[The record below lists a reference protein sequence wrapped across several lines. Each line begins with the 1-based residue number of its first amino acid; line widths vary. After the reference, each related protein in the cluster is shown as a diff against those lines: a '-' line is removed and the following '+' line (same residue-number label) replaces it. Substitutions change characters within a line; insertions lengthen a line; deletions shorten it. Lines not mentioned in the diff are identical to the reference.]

1 MGLKVVPSRSGAR
14 AGGFSIE
21 PGVSSGSGR
30 KSGFWFY
37 LQDGE
42 QINVADAVVKVTLPE
57 MGESVTDGSI
67 VEWRKKI
74 GDFVAEG
81 DPLVD
86 VTTDKVDV
94 EVPATA
100 SGVITN
106 IFGGEGDT
114 IGVGSVLA
122 EIDTSKNGAA
132 TNGKAVS
139 ANGSAPAKPAAPSG
153 APKLVDVTLPE
164 MGESVT
170 EGTIVEFRVKPGT
183 FVNEGDPIVDVTTDK
198 VDVEVPATAT
208 GVVTEIIG
216 KDGDTIAVG
225 AKLAVIDANAVA
237 STAGES
243 IASAKNAPEPASS
256 VTLSGAPSGA
266 RSKDRNNVVASPQA
280 QRIARKQDLDLA
292 LVRGSG
298 PNGMILRG
306 DVVAQAANAKRKPS
320 AAATNGAAQPP
331 VPSGAKV
338 TPLKGPAATLTGYM
352 DQSLSIPTATSFR
365 TLPVDVLDARR
376 KELNNALKAAGRSE
390 KISFTHV
397 VAYALV
403 RAAHEMPFITYSFR
417 RDEKGAPQ
425 RIEPGINLGLA
436 VDAERKD
443 GSRFLVVPV
452 IKNADALDFAGFY
465 GKYQEL
471 VLKARDNKLGADDLQ
486 GASFTLTNPGGIGT
500 VASVPRLMA
509 GQGAILATG
518 AIGYPPGFQSA
529 GEPALRQLG
538 VSKVMQMTST
548 YDHRVIQGAQSGEYL
563 RRVDQLLQGADGFY
577 ESVFAAFGLK
587 AGALSM
593 PAVSGPSTAALR
605 ASAQDDKAAAAAPSD
620 EMLRAV
626 AAAMAIVSGYRT
638 HGHLAAQLDPLGSEP
653 LGDPKLDP
661 ATYGLTPA
669 LMSAIPASVL
679 NVKVPGNTLADIL
692 PRLRETYSSTIAY
705 EFEHISNT
713 EQRRWLRETIES
725 GAHRVSLSPKSQIE
739 FLQRLTKVETFERY
753 VRKTFLGQKSFSGE
767 GLDVMVPML
776 EETLEM
782 LADDGTPNAVLGMAH
797 RGRLSV
803 IAHVV
808 NMPYEELLA
817 EFEAAHQRGEV
828 KSDDD
833 VTGDVKYHHGATG
846 VYTTTSGKQIMV
858 TLQHNPSHLEAV
870 DPVVEGRT
878 RALQTDHQG
887 PTPTFDVKKAAP
899 ILIHGDAAF
908 TGQGIISEV
917 FNLQELPGY
926 ETGGTVHLI
935 ANNQIGFT
943 TDYRDSR
950 STRYASD
957 LAKGFDVPII
967 HVNADDVDA
976 CITAVHLA
984 VDFRAKFGRDVV
996 IDLIGYRRF
1005 GHNEQ
1010 DEPAY
1015 TQPRMYDK
1023 IKSHP
1028 TARELFANK
1037 LIAQGTITQE
1047 QVNDMVADAT
1057 ARLQEAYR
1065 NIKERHNKGM
1075 IEKIDANAPLPTA
1088 TLAPVDKAR
1097 LLAWSDELVT
1107 VPKGFEIN
1115 KKLVTQ
1121 FERRKALIAEK
1132 GLVDW
1137 GMAEALAFASLLS
1150 SGVPI
1155 RISGQDTER
1164 GTFSHRH
1171 AVLHDPKTND
1181 TYVPLQHLEASK
1193 SSFEIHNSP
1202 LSEYACVGFEYGY
1215 AAAVPKAL
1223 VLWEAQFG
1231 DFVNGAQIIID
1242 QFIAAGQ
1249 AKWGQTSRLTLLLP
1263 HGYEGQGPEHSSAR
1277 LERFLQLA
1285 AEGNL
1290 RVAYPSNAGNYYH
1303 LLREQA
1309 SSPTPVPLVVMTPKS
1324 LLRAEAAS
1332 GSIDDMAN
1340 GTFQPVIDDPNVK
1353 DKSNIERILLCTGKI
1368 YYDLTASE
1376 LYPKMKKTAIVR
1388 IELLSPMP
1396 ADEINALLA
1405 TYPKLKQLVWVQEEP
1420 KNMGARAYVR
1430 RRLLE
1435 RLKRPLDIGYAGRG
1449 YRASPSEGYP
1459 GAHAVEQERLITMA
1473 LTE

>member
-1 MGLKVVPSRSGAR
+1 M
-14 AGGFSIE
+14 
-21 PGVSSGSGR
+21 
-30 KSGFWFY
+30 
-37 LQDGE
+37 
-42 QINVADAVVKVTLPE
+42 ADPVVKVTLPE
-57 MGESVTDGSI
+57 MGESVTEGSI
-67 VEWRKKI
+67 VEWRKRV
-74 GDFVAEG
+74 GDAVNEG
-81 DPLVD
+81 DTLVD

-100 SGVITN
+100 AGVITQL
-106 IFGGEGDT
+106 FGKEGDT
-114 IGVGSVLA
+114 VAVGATLA
-122 EIDTSKNGAA
+122 EIDTAA
-132 TNGKAVS
+132 DAARLTNGKTAQ
-139 ANGSAPAKPAAPSG
+139 APEKKIVA
-153 APKLVDVTLPE
+153 VTLPE

-170 EGTIVEFRVKPGT
+170 EGSIVEFRVKAGQS
-183 FVNEGDPIVDVTTDK
+183 VNEGDTIVEVTTDK
-198 VDVEVPATAT
+198 VDVEVPATAS
-208 GVVTEIIG
+208 GVVSQLFG
-216 KDGDTIAVG
+216 KAGDTIAVG
-225 AKLAVIDANAVA
+225 TKLAEIDTNGLPGQSSAPTPRIGAEQAQRSAPNA
-237 STAGES
+237 TG
-243 IASAKNAPEPASS
+243 SAQLNPA
-256 VTLSGAPSGA
+256 
-266 RSKDRNNVVASPQA
+266 ASPQA
-280 QRIARKQDLDLA
+280 RRVANKLELDLSSIH
-292 LVRGSG
+292 GSG
-298 PNGMILRG
+298 PNGLILRS
-306 DVVAQAANAKRKPS
+306 DVSTQA
-320 AAATNGAAQPP
+320 NGARKLSTAPASNAPPLPP
-331 VPSGAKV
+331 VPAGAKL
-338 TPLKGPAATLTGYM
+338 TPLKGPAAALTGYM
-352 DQSLSIPTATSFR
+352 EQSLTIPTATSFR
-365 TLPVDVLDARR
+365 TLAVDVLDTRR
-376 KELNNALKAAGRSE
+376 KELNNAIKAAGRGE
-390 KISFTHV
+390 KISFTHL

-403 RAAHEMPFITYSFR
+403 RAASEMPFITYSFR
-417 RDEKGAPQ
+417 RDESGAPQ
-425 RIEPGINLGLA
+425 RLEPGIHLGLA
-436 VDAERKD
+436 VDSERKD
-443 GSRFLVVPV
+443 GTRFLIVPV
-452 IKNADALDFAGFY
+452 IKNAGALDFAGFY

-471 VLKARDNKLGADDLQ
+471 VTKARDNKLVADDLQ

-500 VASVPRLMA
+500 VASVPRLLV

-518 AIGYPPGFQSA
+518 AIGYPPEFQSA
-529 GEPALRQLG
+529 SEPALRSLG
-538 VSKVMQMTST
+538 ISKVMQMTST

-563 RRVDQLLQGADGFY
+563 RRVDHLLQGADNFY
-577 ESVFAAFGLK
+577 ETIFTQL
-587 AGALSM
+587 
-593 PAVSGPSTAALR
+593 ALR
-605 ASAQDDKAAAAAPSD
+605 DAMPRIAPQDDGSAAIPVTLSAPEAQSKGSSD

-638 HGHLAAQLDPLGSEP
+638 HGHLAAHLDPLGSEP
-653 LGDPKLDP
+653 VGDPKLDP
-661 ATYGLTPA
+661 AGYGLTPSLQA
-669 LMSAIPASVL
+669 AIPASVL
-679 NVKVPGNTLADIL
+679 RVFVPGATLADVL
-692 PRLRETYSSTIAY
+692 PKLREIYSSTIAY

-725 GAHRVSLSPKSQIE
+725 GAHKISLSPDRQIR
-739 FLQRLTKVETFERY
+739 FLQRLTKVETFERF

-782 LADDGTPNAVLGMAH
+782 LADEDTPNAVLGMAH

-808 NMPYEELLA
+808 NMPYEELLG
-817 EFEAAHQRGEV
+817 EFEAAHQRGDV
-828 KSDDD
+828 TSDND

-846 VYTTTSGKQIMV
+846 VYNTSSGKQIMV

-870 DPVVEGRT
+870 DPVVEGRA
-878 RALQTDHQG
+878 RALQTDHTNPVPVQ
-887 PTPTFDVKKAAP
+887 DVRKAAP

-917 FNLQELPGY
+917 FNLQSLPGY
-926 ETGGTVHLI
+926 ATGGTLHII

-943 TDYRDSR
+943 TDTRDSR

-957 LAKGFDVPII
+957 LAKGFDAPII

-976 CITAVHLA
+976 CISAVHLA
-984 VDFRAKFGRDVV
+984 EEFRKRFARDVV

-1015 TQPRMYDK
+1015 TQPSMYEK

-1028 TARELFANK
+1028 TARDLFAGK
-1037 LIAQGTITQE
+1037 LIAQGVITTE
-1047 QVNDMVADAT
+1047 QASEMVTEAT
-1057 ARLQEAYR
+1057 ARLQEAYKS
-1065 NIKERHNKGM
+1065 IKESHSGSM
-1075 IEKIDANAPLPTA
+1075 IEKISQSAPLPTA
-1088 TLAPVDKAR
+1088 TLVPVDKAQ
-1097 LLAWSDELVT
+1097 LLVWSDDLVT
-1107 VPKGFEIN
+1107 APEGFAVN
-1115 KKLVTQ
+1115 KKLITQ
-1121 FERRKALIAEK
+1121 FERRKATIAGK

-1137 GMAEALAFASLLS
+1137 GMAEALAFSSLLA

-1155 RISGQDTER
+1155 RITGQDTER

-1171 AVLHDPKTND
+1171 AVLHDPTSNAE
-1181 TYVPLQHLEASK
+1181 YVPLQHLPDAK

-1215 AAAVPKAL
+1215 AAAVPKSL

-1303 LLREQA
+1303 LLRQQA
-1309 SSPTPVPLVVMTPKS
+1309 SSPHPVPLVVMTPKS

-1332 GSIDDMAN
+1332 GSIDDMAT
-1340 GTFQPVIDDPNVK
+1340 GSFKAVIDDPNVS
-1353 DKSNIERILLCTGKI
+1353 DKKKIERILLCSGKI
-1368 YYDLTASE
+1368 YYDLIASD

-1396 ADEINALLA
+1396 SEEINALLD
-1405 TYPKLKQLVWVQEEP
+1405 TYPNIKSLVWVQEEP
-1420 KNMGARAYVR
+1420 KNMGARAYAR

-1435 RLKRPLDIGYAGRG
+1435 KLHKPLDIGYAGRG

-1459 GAHAVEQERLITMA
+1459 GAHAAEQERVVKMA

>member
-1 MGLKVVPSRSGAR
+1 M
-14 AGGFSIE
+14 
-21 PGVSSGSGR
+21 
-30 KSGFWFY
+30 
-37 LQDGE
+37 
-42 QINVADAVVKVTLPE
+42 ADLVVKVTLPE
-57 MGESVTDGSI
+57 MGESVTEGSI
-67 VEWRKKI
+67 VEWRKRV
-74 GDFVAEG
+74 GDAVNEG
-81 DPLVD
+81 DTLVDVTTDKVDVEVPATAAGVITQLFGKEGDTVAVGATLAEIDTSKNGNGTAPAAAAAAKTNGKAPAKTEPKIVAVTLPEMGESVTEGSIVEFRVKPGQSVNEGDTIVD

-100 SGVITN
+100 SGIVTQL
-106 IFGGEGDT
+106 F
-114 IGVGSVLA
+114 
-122 EIDTSKNGAA
+122 
-132 TNGKAVS
+132 GKA
-139 ANGSAPAKPAAPSG
+139 
-153 APKLVDVTLPE
+153 
-164 MGESVT
+164 
-170 EGTIVEFRVKPGT
+170 
-183 FVNEGDPIVDVTTDK
+183 
-198 VDVEVPATAT
+198 
-208 GVVTEIIG
+208 
-216 KDGDTIAVG
+216 GDTIAVG
-225 AKLAVIDANAVA
+225 AKLAEIDANA
-237 STAGES
+237 T
-243 IASAKNAPEPASS
+243 ASASAPASS
-256 VTLSGAPSGA
+256 APKAADVVIPS
-266 RSKDRNNVVASPQA
+266 VASKASVVEGRGTGGEVTASHQA
-280 QRIARKQDLDLA
+280 RRVANKLELDLSSIH
-292 LVRGSG
+292 GSG
-298 PNGMILRG
+298 PNGLILRS
-306 DVVAQAANAKRKPS
+306 DVATQA
-320 AAATNGAAQPP
+320 NGARRLGHAEVQPAGLP
-331 VPSGAKV
+331 RSTPLPPPPAGAKL
-338 TPLKGPAATLTGYM
+338 TPLKGPAAALTGYM
-352 DQSLSIPTATSFR
+352 EQSLTIPTATSFR

-376 KELNNALKAAGRSE
+376 KELNNAIKAAGRSE
-390 KISFTHV
+390 KISFTHL

-403 RAAHEMPFITYSFR
+403 RAASEMPFITYSFR
-417 RDEKGAPQ
+417 RDESGAPQ
-425 RIEPGINLGLA
+425 RLEPGIHLGLA
-436 VDAERKD
+436 VDSERKD
-443 GSRFLVVPV
+443 GTRFLIVPV

-471 VLKARDNKLGADDLQ
+471 VTKARDNKLVADDLQ

-500 VASVPRLMA
+500 VASVPRLLV

-529 GEPALRQLG
+529 SEPALRQLG

-563 RRVDQLLQGADGFY
+563 RRVDQLLQGADNFY
-577 ESVFAAFGLK
+577 ETLFSQLGVKAHDLTADRPQAERHGFGV
-587 AGALSM
+587 AE
-593 PAVSGPSTAALR
+593 SG
-605 ASAQDDKAAAAAPSD
+605 QDDRVQPAPTD

-638 HGHLAAQLDPLGSEP
+638 HGHLAAHLDPLGSEP
-653 LGDPKLDP
+653 VGDPKLDP
-661 ATYGLTPA
+661 ASYGLTPSLQA
-669 LMSAIPASVL
+669 AIPASVL
-679 NVKVPGNTLADIL
+679 RVFVPGATLADVL
-692 PRLRETYSSTIAY
+692 PKLREIYSSTIAY

-725 GAHRVSLSPKSQIE
+725 GAHKISLSPDRQIR
-739 FLQRLTKVETFERY
+739 FLQRLTKVETFERF

-782 LADDGTPNAVLGMAH
+782 LADEDTPNAVLGMAH

-808 NMPYEELLA
+808 NMPYEELLG
-817 EFEAAHQRGEV
+817 EFEAAHQRGDV
-828 KSDDD
+828 SSDDD

-846 VYTTTSGKQIMV
+846 VYNTSSGKQIMV

-878 RALQTDHQG
+878 RALQTDHSNPLPLQ
-887 PTPTFDVKKAAP
+887 DVRKAAP

-908 TGQGIISEV
+908 TGQGIIAEV
-917 FNLQELPGY
+917 FNLQSLPGY
-926 ETGGTVHLI
+926 ATGGTLHLI

-943 TDYRDSR
+943 TDTRDSR

-957 LAKGFDVPII
+957 LAKGFDAPII

-976 CITAVHLA
+976 CISAVHLA
-984 VDFRAKFGRDVV
+984 EEFRKRFARDAV

-1015 TQPRMYDK
+1015 TQPSMYEK

-1028 TARELFANK
+1028 TARDLFANK
-1037 LIAQGTITQE
+1037 LIAQGVITTE
-1047 QVNDMVADAT
+1047 QASEMVTEAT
-1057 ARLQEAYR
+1057 ARLQEAYKSV
-1065 NIKERHNKGM
+1065 KESHSGSM
-1075 IEKIDANAPLPTA
+1075 IEKISQSAPLPTA
-1088 TLAPVDKAR
+1088 TLVPVDKTK
-1097 LLAWSDELVT
+1097 LLAWSNELIS
-1107 VPKGFEIN
+1107 VPDGFAIN
-1115 KKLVTQ
+1115 KKLITQ
-1121 FERRKALIAEK
+1121 FERRKATIAEK

-1137 GMAEALAFASLLS
+1137 GMAEALAFSSLLA

-1155 RISGQDTER
+1155 RITGQDTER

-1171 AVLHDPKTND
+1171 AVLHDPTSNGE
-1181 TYVPLQHLEASK
+1181 YIPLQHLAAAK

-1215 AAAVPKAL
+1215 AAAVPKSL

-1303 LLREQA
+1303 LLRQQA
-1309 SSPTPVPLVVMTPKS
+1309 SSPNPVPLVVMTPKS

-1332 GSIDDMAN
+1332 GTIDDMAT
-1340 GTFQPVIDDPNVK
+1340 GSFKAVIDDPNVT
-1353 DKSNIERILLCTGKI
+1353 DKKKIERILLCSGKI
-1368 YYDLTASE
+1368 YYDLIASE

-1388 IELLSPMP
+1388 LELLSPMP
-1396 ADEINALLA
+1396 SEEINNLFD
-1405 TYPKLKQLVWVQEEP
+1405 TYPNLKSLVWVQEEP
-1420 KNMGARAYVR
+1420 KNMGARAYAR

-1435 RLKRPLDIGYAGRG
+1435 KLRRPLDIGYAGRG

-1459 GAHAVEQERLITMA
+1459 GAHAVEQERVIKMA